1 MLGPT
6 ASGKSEIAIRLA
18 EEMGAEIIS
27 VDSMQVY
34 RGMDIGTAKPDRE
47 DRARIR
53 HHGVD
58 LVEPSESFS
67 VADFQR
73 VGRSVMESATGPLV
87 IVGGSGLHFRALV
100 DPMQFR
106 PHDAETRARL
116 EELSAQ
122 QSLARLLVLDP
133 DAGEH
138 IDLSNPR
145 RVTRALEIAALT
157 GETPSERAATEQQQ
171 QLVEYEPLYSFK
183 AIAFDPGEGLNDR
196 VVRRLDSMLDKGLEA
211 EVAGLADDL
220 GRTARQA
227 VGYKELL
234 PVVAGELSLREGVD
248 DARRAT
254 LALAKRQRT
263 FFRRD
268 PRLNW
273 LPWSDDADRR
283 LQMAARAMRR

>member
-6 ASGKSEIAIRLA
+6 ASGKSETAIRLA
-18 EEMGAEIIS
+18 EEMAAEIIS

-34 RGMDIGTAKPDRE
+34 RRMDIGTAKPDRE
-47 DRARIR
+47 DRARVR
-53 HHGVD
+53 HHGID
-58 LVEPSESFS
+58 LVDPSESFS

-73 VGRSVMESATGPLV
+73 MGRSVMESATRPLI

-106 PHDAETRARL
+106 PHDAETRTRLEDLSEQEGMARL
-116 EELSAQ
+116 
-122 QSLARLLVLDP
+122 RRLDP
-133 DAGEH
+133 EAGDH

-157 GETPSERAATEQQQ
+157 GETPSERAATEEQRR
-171 QLVEYEPLYSFK
+171 LIEYEPLYSFK
-183 AIAFDPGEGLNDR
+183 AIAFDPGEKLPDR
-196 VVRRLDSMLDKGLEA
+196 VVGRLDSMLAEGLEA
-211 EVAGLADDL
+211 EVARLANDL

-227 VGYKELL
+227 VGYKQLL
-234 PVVAGELSLREGVD
+234 PVVAGELSLREGVES
-248 DARRAT
+248 ARRAT

-268 PRLNW
+268 PRLTW
-273 LPWSDDADRR
+273 LPWSENSEERW
-283 LQMAARAMRR
+283 QMAVQAMRG